1 LVQIN
6 IKINYLIML
15 STQYRLRLEAI
26 CEKIVLHEEV
36 SLEDMIW
43 AEKLARANR
52 SAATILRQ
60 ARRKAENPDMV
71 EGDLDDF
78 MNQMDLGGLGHERFG
93 KRGFDSV
100 DDMIDWWTEDR
111 PDDWRTRD

>member
-1 LVQIN
+1 
-6 IKINYLIML
+6 ML

-36 SLEDMIW
+36 TLEDMIW
-43 AEKLARANR
+43 AEKLAKSNR

-60 ARRKAENPDMV
+60 ARRKAENPDMK

-78 MNQMDLGGLGHERFG
+78 MNQLDLGGFGNERFG
-93 KRGFDSV
+93 KRGFDSI
-100 DDMIDWWTEDR
+100 DDMIDWWTEDK
-111 PDDWRTRD
+111 PDDWRQRD

>member
-1 LVQIN
+1 
-6 IKINYLIML
+6 ML

-43 AEKLARANR
+43 AEKLAKANR
-52 SAATILRQ
+52 SAGTMLRQ
-60 ARRKAENPDMV
+60 ARRRAENPDMV

-78 MNQMDLGGLGHERFG
+78 MNQLDIGGLGHERFG
-93 KRGFDSV
+93 RRGFDNP
-100 DDMIDWWTEDR
+100 DELLDWFKRDEDET
-111 PDDWRTRD
+111 DWRTRD

>member
-1 LVQIN
+1 
-6 IKINYLIML
+6 ML

-43 AEKLARANR
+43 AEKLAKANR

-60 ARRKAENPDMV
+60 ARRRAENPDMD
-71 EGDLDDF
+71 EMDDF
-78 MNQMDLGGLGHERFG
+78 LNQLDIGGMGHERFG
-93 KRGFDSV
+93 RRGFDSPDELHDWFKR
-100 DDMIDWWTEDR
+100 DDDET
-111 PDDWRTRD
+111 DWRTRD

>member
-1 LVQIN
+1 
-6 IKINYLIML
+6 ML

-43 AEKLARANR
+43 CEKLAKANR

-60 ARRKAENPDMV
+60 ARRKAENPNMDEM
-71 EGDLDDF
+71 DDF
-78 MNQMDLGGLGHERFG
+78 LNQLDIGGTGHERFG
-93 KRGFDSV
+93 RRGFDSP
-100 DDMIDWWTEDR
+100 DELLDWFKRDEDET
-111 PDDWRTRD
+111 DWRTRD

>member
-1 LVQIN
+1 
-6 IKINYLIML
+6 ML

-43 AEKLARANR
+43 AEKLAKANR
-52 SAATILRQ
+52 TAGTMLRQ

-78 MNQMDLGGLGHERFG
+78 MNQLDIGGLGHERFG
-93 KRGFDSV
+93 RRGFDSV
-100 DDMIDWWTEDR
+100 DDLHDWFKRDEDET
-111 PDDWRTRD
+111 DWRTRD